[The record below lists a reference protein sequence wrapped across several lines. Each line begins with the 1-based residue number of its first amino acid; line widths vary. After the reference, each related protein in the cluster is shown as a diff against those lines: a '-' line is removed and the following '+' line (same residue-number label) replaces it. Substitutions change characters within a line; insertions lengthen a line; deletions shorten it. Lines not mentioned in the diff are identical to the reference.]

1 MSDTVIVVPARL
13 GSQRFPRKLLFPL
26 RGRPLILWTAA
37 NLRRLAGDMPLF
49 FAVAESELEAVLN
62 AEGYNCV
69 QTDPDLPSGTDR
81 IAAANQSI
89 GASRIINVQG
99 DEPVIHAEHLQKL
112 CALMDDGKDMATL
125 ATPFTREDHFR
136 DSNKVKVVI
145 GAQDQALYFSRAPI
159 PFNRNTGGSLPSH
172 AYWHLGVY
180 AYTAALLDA
189 FTSWKPGTLEVI
201 EQLEQ
206 LRVLENGGRIGVGVT
221 QTRTVGIDVEE
232 DLAEL
237 EAHLSELESQ

>member
-1 MSDTVIVVPARL
+1 MKILAVIPARYE
-13 GSQRFPRKLLFPL
+13 SSRFPGKPL
-26 RGRPLILWTAA
+26 VDLHGKPMIQHVYERVQQVPSVGQVLVATDDERII
-37 NLRRLAGDMPLF
+37 D
-49 FAVAESELEAVLN
+49 AVQAFGGQACMTS
-62 AEGYNCV
+62 
-69 QTDPDLPSGTDR
+69 PDHPTGTDR
-81 IAAANQSI
+81 IVEVIQNQPCEWVL
-89 GASRIINVQG
+89 NVQG

-159 PFNRNTGGSLPSH
+159 PFNRDTGGSLPSH
-172 AYWHLGVY
+172 TYWHLGVY

-201 EQLEQ
+201 ERLEQ
-206 LRVLENGGRIGVGVT
+206 LRVLENGGRIGVGIT